1 MYFDFNVNKDIC
13 WLETSGRPEDLVR
26 PFNCPMTQFGSREV
40 RTRVKHFEISNK
52 SRNSDYVICF
62 K

>member
-26 PFNCPMTQFGSREV
+26 PVNCPMTQFGSREV
-40 RTRVKHFEISNK
+40 RTRVKLFEISNK
-52 SRNSDYVICF
+52 SRNSDYVNLF